1 MKLKVKGTE
10 YGTVAQYIY
19 GLQAD
24 LFMAVAAGVVIQQ
37 HTRVL
42 MVDLHMRADGMSVA
56 EVHAGL
62 QQLAAEIDAAYRAA
76 RVGPTKIKKVVDEY
90 SSGAHGKA
98 AVDRRV
104 AEANARIAVTLC
116 ECAVCVRAAED
127 IRGRSRLAQE
137 ECSSSAAVDVVER
150 QAAEMGCSGEE
161 ATHGLQQSAT
171 EAQLLTRRQKES
183 KRKKANKRKKK
194 AALGARLASGV
205 GTEDQ
210 HHHEAALEASGTST
224 QAGHTANW
232 PLDLL
237 TKKRLFCLLD
247 NRGEP
252 VASSPDPFSLVC
264 WCEWT
269 W

>member
-42 MVDLHMRADGMSVA
+42 MVDLHMRVDGISMSVA

-76 RVGPTKIKKVVDEY
+76 RVGPAKIEKVVDEY

-104 AEANARIAVTLC
+104 AEANARIAATLC
-116 ECAVCVRAAED
+116 ECAVCV
-127 IRGRSRLAQE
+127 
-137 ECSSSAAVDVVER
+137 
-150 QAAEMGCSGEE
+150 
-161 ATHGLQQSAT
+161 
-171 EAQLLTRRQKES
+171 
-183 KRKKANKRKKK
+183 
-194 AALGARLASGV
+194 
-205 GTEDQ
+205 
-210 HHHEAALEASGTST
+210 
-224 QAGHTANW
+224 
-232 PLDLL
+232 
-237 TKKRLFCLLD
+237 
-247 NRGEP
+247 
-252 VASSPDPFSLVC
+252 
-264 WCEWT
+264 
-269 W
+269 